1 MMFIRKV
8 VGALDAA
15 RVPWVLVGGYAL
27 VLHGVVRGTVD
38 IDIAI
43 TLDADVFRR
52 CEAALKSIGLAP
64 RLPVTADEVFHFREE
79 YIANRNLLAWSFYN
93 PANPLEMVDVLI
105 GEDAGAMETV
115 EVEAFGMTLNVA
127 AIGELIAMKRKAGR
141 AQDIEDIRALE
152 KLL

>member
-1 MMFIRKV
+1 MFIRKV
-8 VGALDAA
+8 VGALDKAD
-15 RVPWVLVGGYAL
+15 VPYVLVGGYAL

-38 IDIAI
+38 IDIAVA
-43 TLDADVFRR
+43 LDAGVFRR
-52 CEAALKSIGLAP
+52 CETALKSIGLTP
-64 RLPVTADEVFHFREE
+64 RLPVTAEEVFHFREE
-79 YIANRNLLAWSFYN
+79 YIANRNLVAWSFYN

-105 GEDAGAMETV
+105 GEDAGAMQTV
-115 EVEAFGMTLNVA
+115 EVEAFGMTLKVA